1 MYGSKNLLRL
11 NIDLKWQHSGLSK
24 IKYLN
29 YPLKFMFFKTYTTW
43 SFKVV
48 VFQRMVK
55 KCTKIYNG
63 CFSWHHCCSLP
74 SKLPVYT
81 VYITVKN
88 GFYIRGDQKIEE
100 IRVLQSGNS
109 CWWNSLLQSFRQF
122 QLWRNYCGLLLDH
135 KNSPTCSTCS

>member
-1 MYGSKNLLRL
+1 
-11 NIDLKWQHSGLSK
+11 
-24 IKYLN
+24 
-29 YPLKFMFFKTYTTW
+29 MFFKTYTTW

-88 GFYIRGDQKIEE
+88 GFYIRGDQKN
-100 IRVLQSGNS
+100 RRDQSVAK
-109 CWWNSLLQSFRQF
+109 WKQLLMKQSVAVIQTIPIVTKL
-122 QLWRNYCGLLLDH
+122 LWFIARPQELTNV
-135 KNSPTCSTCS
+135 